1 MFCQHNYLLTQ
12 WLVDAMIDQQIVGW
26 HNVWL
31 TQCLVAT
38 MFGRHNVWSTQ
49 YLVNTKFN
57 WHNVWLTQGL
67 ASTAITSSFGRQSIG
82 RQVFF
87 NAVPTKWL
95 SDKWFSTERRGARP
109 PSNLSSFLFG
119 GLNNFFQQCLHQLR
133 LGCFERK
140 NHWQFLPLG
149 GSTDCHSVSRMVF
162 TLA

>member
-119 GLNNFFQQCLHQLR
+119 GLSNFFSAMSSSVETGMFWKEKSLTISPARRQ
-133 LGCFERK
+133 
-140 NHWQFLPLG
+140 HWLP
-149 GSTDCHSVSRMVF
+149 
-162 TLA
+162 